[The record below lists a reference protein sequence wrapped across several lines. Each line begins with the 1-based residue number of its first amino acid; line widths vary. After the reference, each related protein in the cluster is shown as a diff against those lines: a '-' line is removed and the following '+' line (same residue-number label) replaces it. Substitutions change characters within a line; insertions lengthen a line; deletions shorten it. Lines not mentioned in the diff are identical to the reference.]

1 MDSSPNSPG
10 NTVPGSLQTPVVEI
24 SAEAKTFNWLLGS
37 FATKT
42 AGVQD
47 AIVVSSDGLLMA
59 KSSNRERADSDRLAA
74 VVSGMASLAVGA
86 AEWYNLGSLNR
97 VVVDITDGY
106 LVVTSISRG
115 SLLGVIASKSA
126 NLSTVAYEM
135 TLFGTR
141 AGASLTPGLIAELK
155 NVVQI

>member
-1 MDSSPNSPG
+1 MDSIRTHHGTMTPGPPRSP
-10 NTVPGSLQTPVVEI
+10 VAEF

-42 AGVQD
+42 TGVLE

-59 KSSNRERADSDRLAA
+59 KSSKRAKSDSDRLAA
-74 VVSGMASLAVGA
+74 VVSGLASLAAGTAGWYRLGA
-86 AEWYNLGSLNR
+86 LNR
-97 VVVDITDGY
+97 VVVDMGEGY

-115 SLLGVIASKSA
+115 SALGVIASKSA
-126 NLSTVAYEM
+126 NLGTVAYEM

-141 AGASLTPGLIAELK
+141 AGVSLTPGLIAELK
-155 NVVQI
+155 SAVQF